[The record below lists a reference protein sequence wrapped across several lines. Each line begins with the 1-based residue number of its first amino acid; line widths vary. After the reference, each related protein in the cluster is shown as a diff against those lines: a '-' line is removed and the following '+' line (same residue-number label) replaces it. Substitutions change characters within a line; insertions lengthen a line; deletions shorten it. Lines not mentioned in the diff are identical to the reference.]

1 MHTRLSVAVFGI
13 WEALGHKL
21 WESLVDRVVD
31 RAQTAAHAIA
41 QRSSWQLFAQP
52 YSNIVC
58 FRLNGA
64 DNAALR
70 HAMLE
75 HGPHYIVK
83 TVLNGETWLR
93 CTFQNPLT
101 EDSDI
106 EALLDRLE
114 ELAE

>member
-1 MHTRLSVAVFGI
+1 MGELGGPTGGPGTNSGSCDCAAA
-13 WEALGHKL
+13 ALGA
-21 WESLVDRVVD
+21 V
-31 RAQTAAHAIA
+31 RASTVQHC
-41 QRSSWQLFAQP
+41 
-52 YSNIVC
+52 V
-58 FRLNGA
+58 FRLKGA
-64 DNAALR
+64 DNAAIR

-93 CTFQNPLT
+93 CTYQNPLT

-114 ELAE
+114 ELAELLVS

>member
-1 MHTRLSVAVFGI
+1 
-13 WEALGHKL
+13 
-21 WESLVDRVVD
+21 
-31 RAQTAAHAIA
+31 
-41 QRSSWQLFAQP
+41 
-52 YSNIVC
+52 
-58 FRLNGA
+58 
-64 DNAALR
+64 
-70 HAMLE
+70 MLE

-114 ELAE
+114 ELPVSAITQP